1 MRKLTIGLVIVAIMA
16 AAIVSLVPALRLAGH
31 SLASGEGDMACANG
45 GATGD
50 ACDFTALLRGS
61 VRLVSAEVC
70 RQTPATAGCQV
81 ASVAGLKK

>member
-1 MRKLTIGLVIVAIMA
+1 MRKLTIGLVIVAIIA
-16 AAIVSLVPALRLAGH
+16 AAVVSLVPAL
-31 SLASGEGDMACANG
+31 CANG
-45 GATGD
+45 GANSNT
-50 ACDFTALLRGS
+50 CDLTAVLRGS

>member
-1 MRKLTIGLVIVAIMA
+1 MRKLTIGLVIVAIIA
-16 AAIVSLVPALRLAGH
+16 AAIVSLVPAL
-31 SLASGEGDMACANG
+31 CANG
-45 GATGD
+45 GANSDT
-50 ACDFTALLRGS
+50 CDLTAVLRGS